1 MFDRA
6 HVGLLGDRYG
16 TPTLGRRYGAVVDS
30 VGQHAIANDRAYG
43 AGASYANGRDARVRE
58 RHRPRDSVDPHAA
71 GRNDRHPASAPTA
84 SGLPQAGRP
93 VQSRMDARRPNRDH
107 SRHPGPRVR
116 ETGTLGA
123 GRAPDRHP
131 AAARCR
137 L

>member
-1 MFDRA
+1 MPHGHARRIA
-6 HVGLLGDRYG
+6 WQQGSGLSNTVFGPSSGNEDLGG
-16 TPTLGRRYGAVVDS
+16 
-30 VGQHAIANDRAYG
+30 GQHAQFRVETGFDLNDGSQSYRNAMFGRRAH
-43 AGASYANGRDARVRE
+43 AG
-58 RHRPRDSVDPHAA
+58 
-71 GRNDRHPASAPTA
+71 DRHPASAPTA

-107 SRHPGPRVR
+107 SRHPGQRVR